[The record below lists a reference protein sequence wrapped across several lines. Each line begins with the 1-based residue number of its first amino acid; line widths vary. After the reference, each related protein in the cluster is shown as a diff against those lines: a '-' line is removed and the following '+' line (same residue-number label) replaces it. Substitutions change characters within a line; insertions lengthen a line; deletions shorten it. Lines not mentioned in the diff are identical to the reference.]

1 MGDPDGWDRVQ
12 HWIGWKVDL
21 HFDLINNY
29 RLEAGIARR
38 LNYQCNQTPV
48 INLEPVGD
56 AHL

>member
-1 MGDPDGWDRVQ
+1 VGAPNGCDRVQ
-12 HWIGWKVDL
+12 HWIGWKVYI

-48 INLEPVGD
+48 IYLERVGD